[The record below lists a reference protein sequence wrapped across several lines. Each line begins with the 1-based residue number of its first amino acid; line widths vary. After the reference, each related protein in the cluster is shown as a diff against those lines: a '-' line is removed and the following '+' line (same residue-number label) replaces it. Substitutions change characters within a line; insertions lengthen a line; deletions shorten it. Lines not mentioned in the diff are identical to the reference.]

1 MQTLCRESDLRT
13 APNWQKIWKMTMTR
27 QLLNTTSSSKF
38 FDVVLF
44 LLSRL
49 VTGLCFQSV
58 SSLVLELW
66 QFSLIKEFTRNLVIG
81 NTPVWVLPNIWR
93 LEWVMDTKF
102 GTNVSNKM
110 LLNVAKLQSYSFYG
124 FWVIKGKLTGGGGI
138 KLPPPHS
145 D

>member
-1 MQTLCRESDLRT
+1 MQTLCRESGLRT

-44 LLSRL
+44 LFSRL
-49 VTGLCFQSV
+49 VTGPCFQSV

-66 QFSLIKEFTRNLVIG
+66 QFSLTKEFTRTLVIG
-81 NTPVWVLPNIWR
+81 NTPVWVFPNIWS
-93 LEWVMDTKF
+93 LGWVMDTKF

-110 LLNVAKLQSYSFYG
+110 LLNVAKLQGYSFYG
-124 FWVIKGKLTGGGGI
+124 FWVIKGKLTGSGG
-138 KLPPPHS
+138 
-145 D
+145 